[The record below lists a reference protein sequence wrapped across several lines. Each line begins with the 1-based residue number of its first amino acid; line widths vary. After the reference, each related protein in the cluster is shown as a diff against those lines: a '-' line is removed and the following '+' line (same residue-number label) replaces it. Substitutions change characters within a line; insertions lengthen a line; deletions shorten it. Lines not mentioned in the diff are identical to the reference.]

1 MRYFIIYFQYSDD
14 VGHIRNDLTYDWGE
28 EYPNKK
34 EIIKYLSNNNYNYAS
49 ITSIQEL
56 NSKDFISFT
65 K

>member
-14 VGHIRNDLTYDWGE
+14 VGHIRNSLTYDCGDA
-28 EYPNKK
+28 YPNRN
-34 EIIKYLSNNNYNYAS
+34 EIMIYLSDYNYAS

-56 NSKDFISFT
+56 NEVDFNNFT